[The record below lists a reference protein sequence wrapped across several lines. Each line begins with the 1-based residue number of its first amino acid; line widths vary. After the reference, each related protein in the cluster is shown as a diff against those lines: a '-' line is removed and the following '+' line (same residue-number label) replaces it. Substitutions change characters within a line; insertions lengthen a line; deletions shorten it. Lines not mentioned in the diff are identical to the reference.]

1 VIPVTRSTG
10 DDTRTRIMR
19 AAEGLFAARGIEGVS
34 LREINR
40 AAGQSNTGA
49 VQYHFGDREGLVH
62 GVIERHRRDTEPRRH
77 ALLDQ
82 YEEAATPDVRALAA
96 ALVLP
101 PAAKLADPDGGRA
114 YLQIAAE
121 FYGRPA
127 SLAELI
133 PRRDPGASM
142 ERWNALLDPLLR
154 VRRRTAPSPR
164 AATIRFAFVE
174 LARRAAFPPSD
185 DDRLFVSHL
194 IDLVATLL
202 AAEPS
207 AQTLRLAEETRRP
220 RQTEADGVD
229 TVA

>member
-1 VIPVTRSTG
+1 MTRSTSG

-19 AAEGLFAARGIEGVS
+19 AAEVLFATRGIEGVS

-49 VQYHFGDREGLVH
+49 VQYHFGDREGLVQ

-82 YEEAATPDVRALAA
+82 YEEGTADDLRALAA

-101 PAAKLADPDGGRA
+101 LAAKLADADGGRA

-133 PRRDPGASM
+133 PTRDPGASM
-142 ERWNALLDPLLR
+142 ERWNRSLDEVLA
-154 VRRRTAPSPR
+154 VDKRTSLSTR
-164 AATIRFAFVE
+164 SAAIRFAFVE
-174 LARRAAFPPSD
+174 LARRAAFPPTD

-202 AAEPS
+202 AAVPS
-207 AQTLRLAEETRRP
+207 EQTLRLLGRGE
-220 RQTEADGVD
+220 QS
-229 TVA
+229 TVAIH

>member
-1 VIPVTRSTG
+1 MTRSTSG

-19 AAEGLFAARGIEGVS
+19 AAELLFAARGIEGVS

-62 GVIERHRRDTEPRRH
+62 GVIERHRSDTEPRRH

-82 YEEAATPDVRALAA
+82 YEEAAVPDVRSLAA

-101 PAAKLADPDGGRA
+101 LAAKLADPDGGRA

-121 FYGRPA
+121 FYGRPTP
-127 SLAELI
+127 LAELI
-133 PRRDPGASM
+133 PVRDPGASM
-142 ERWNALLDPLLR
+142 ERWNQLLDPLLTVDPR
-154 VRRRTAPSPR
+154 PSLSPR
-164 AATIRFAFVE
+164 AAAIRFAFVE
-174 LARRAAFPPSD
+174 LARRAAGSPSD
-185 DDRLFVSHL
+185 DDRLYVSHL

-207 AQTLRLAEETRRP
+207 EQTNRLSRKGEPGPVTTTA
-220 RQTEADGVD
+220 
-229 TVA
+229 

>member
-1 VIPVTRSTG
+1 
-10 DDTRTRIMR
+10 MR
-19 AAEGLFAARGIEGVS
+19 AAEKLFAERGIEGVS

-40 AAGQSNTGA
+40 VAGQSNTGA
-49 VQYHFGDREGLVH
+49 VQYHFGDREGLVQ
-62 GVIERHRRDTEPRRH
+62 GVIDRHRRDTEPRRH

-82 YEEAATPDVRALAA
+82 YDEGAGPDLRALAA

-101 PAAKLADPDGGRA
+101 LAAKLADGDGGRA

-127 SLAELI
+127 SLAELV
-133 PRRDPGASM
+133 PVRDPGASM
-142 ERWNALLDPLLR
+142 ERWNQLLDAA
-154 VRRRTAPSPR
+154 VTVDERTSLATRS
-164 AATIRFAFVE
+164 AAIRFAFVE

-185 DDRLFVSHL
+185 DDRLFVSLL

-207 AQTLRLAEETRRP
+207 EQTLRLHDRR
-220 RQTEADGVD
+220 D
-229 TVA
+229 TTVGGGP

>member
-1 VIPVTRSTG
+1 MTRPTRVSSG
-10 DDTRTRIMR
+10 DDTRSRLMR
-19 AAEGLFAARGIEGVS
+19 AAEQLFAARGIEGVS

-49 VQYHFGDREGLVH
+49 VQYHFGDREGLLR

-82 YEEAATPDVRALAA
+82 YEEAGVDDLRTLAA

-101 PAAKLADPDGGRA
+101 LAAKLADPDGGRA

-127 SLAELI
+127 SLDELI
-133 PRRDPGASM
+133 GRRQAGASM
-142 ERWNALLDPLLR
+142 ERWNRLLDPLLVLTKR
-154 VRRRTAPSPR
+154 EPLSPR
-164 AATIRFAFVE
+164 SATIRFAFVE
-174 LARRAAFPPSD
+174 LARRAAFPPRP

-194 IDLVATLL
+194 TDLVAALL
-202 AAEPS
+202 RTEPS
-207 AQTLRLAEETRRP
+207 EQTLRMLEQREPRRP
-220 RQTEADGVD
+220 NTSA
-229 TVA
+229 

>member
-1 VIPVTRSTG
+1 MTRSTSG
-10 DDTRTRIMR
+10 DDTRGRIMR
-19 AAEGLFAARGIEGVS
+19 AAERLFAAHGIEGVS

-49 VQYHFGDREGLVH
+49 VQYHFGDREGLLK

-82 YEEAATPDVRALAA
+82 YEEAAVDDLRALSA

-101 PAAKLADPDGGRA
+101 LAAKLSDPDGGRA

-127 SLAELI
+127 SIDELI
-133 PRRDPGASM
+133 GRRDPGASM
-142 ERWNALLDPLLR
+142 ERWNRLLDPLLAIEKK
-154 VRRRTAPSPR
+154 TALSPR
-164 AATIRFAFVE
+164 SATIRFAFVE
-174 LARRAAFPPSD
+174 LARRAAFPPRD

-194 IDLVATLL
+194 TDLVAALL
-202 AAEPS
+202 ATQPS
-207 AQTLRLAEETRRP
+207 EQTRRMFAQQRP
-220 RQTEADGVD
+220 GRINTTA
-229 TVA
+229 